1 MNLPEEGCV
10 YYQPQCCMN
19 ILPEYVHTQD
29 TEMCNHIQRYR
40 RSASFATCFRFQPL
54 KGVSSSSDN
63 WVTVSSAYP
72 YTLHHKILANQFT
85 SIYQNTQSILFFSKY
100 KHFRS
105 NGKVPGFIDSLR
117 SEQALKQ
124 AVHVASRLNLSEGE
138 GLLFIWCVLANNHN
152 KKPKRKRDDEDNL
165 AVSVYFSK
173 LVGGYYMCIY
183 YVHICIWLVVSTPL
197 KNIRQLG
204 WWNSQLNGKS

>member
-1 MNLPEEGCV
+1 M
-10 YYQPQCCMN
+10 
-19 ILPEYVHTQD
+19 
-29 TEMCNHIQRYR
+29 
-40 RSASFATCFRFQPL
+40 
-54 KGVSSSSDN
+54 
-63 WVTVSSAYP
+63 
-72 YTLHHKILANQFT
+72 ANQFT
-85 SIYQNTQSILFFSKY
+85 SIYQNTQSIHFLSKY

-138 GLLFIWCVLANNHN
+138 GLLFIWYVLANNHISN
-152 KKPKRKRDDEDNL
+152 HKKAKRKRDDEDNL

-183 YVHICIWLVVSTPL
+183 VSD
-197 KNIRQLG
+197 
-204 WWNSQLNGKS
+204 